1 MSNIKNLPNQKLRQK
16 KSSVVPFKRG
26 ERCIV
31 INLEEKINKAIEL
44 RLGRFVKE
52 IQRIKAK
59 QKKLEARHKAKHPKG
74 TIESI
79 EKIKQRQPTFKQKSK
94 QTIKPNKNSTTNKKT
109 KKQKP
114 ELEPG
119 PLTRGLRN
127 GRKN

>member
-1 MSNIKNLPNQKLRQK
+1 MTKGLNLKKHNGKGRGGASMSNIKKLPSRKLTQK

-31 INLEEKINKAIEL
+31 IPLEEKINKAIEL

-52 IQRIKAK
+52 IQLIKAK

-79 EKIKQRQPTFKQKSK
+79 GKMKQPKSTLKQKSK
-94 QTIKPNKNSTTNKKT
+94 QTIKPIKNNTSNKKT
-109 KKQKP
+109 KK
-114 ELEPG
+114 
-119 PLTRGLRN
+119 
-127 GRKN
+127 